1 MAETTKERRVD
12 AGAILELAAEVRALA
27 MAVEHDRQDRRRERD
42 EDRAILKEWREG
54 QERRLGK
61 LEDLLLQPPDGLAHQ
76 VQANTA
82 ARYRMRFWLQ
92 AMGSALA
99 VMAVGA
105 VWKLIV
111 K

>member
-1 MAETTKERRVD
+1 MHA
-12 AGAILELAAEVRALA
+12 LEL
-27 MAVEHDRQDRRRERD
+27 
-42 EDRAILKEWREG
+42 
-54 QERRLGK
+54 
-61 LEDLLLQPPDGLAHQ
+61 LLLQPPDGLAHQ

-82 ARYRMRFWLQ
+82 ARYRSRFWLQ